1 VTTGVRHPCCQ
12 HPHHASTNLFLDLNC
27 SGDAV
32 AVKLYKSQLHQMQQQ
47 HTATGDALLDLE
59 DQKQKMVTDLAE
71 KELEYSEYRQMSKKR
86 LAVTTKSAPTSGRK
100 QRRESVP
107 TSVRKQRRGEGGIS
121 ATMSTTSAM
130 SDNLSY
136 DGTND
141 E

>member
-1 VTTGVRHPCCQ
+1 
-12 HPHHASTNLFLDLNC
+12 
-27 SGDAV
+27 
-32 AVKLYKSQLHQMQQQ
+32 
-47 HTATGDALLDLE
+47 
-59 DQKQKMVTDLAE
+59 
-71 KELEYSEYRQMSKKR
+71 MSKKR
-86 LAVTTKSAPTSGRK
+86 LAVTTNSAPTSGRK